1 VVSVRWSDQLSEVD
15 ARQPIRSRAQLFTPF
30 LNSLSQNPP
39 ADVQMRNNKHR
50 VHDFSHIV
58 ILRSTLERSPQQGAL
73 RGQQDKIKLFRL

>member
-1 VVSVRWSDQLSEVD
+1 MKVET
-15 ARQPIRSRAQLFTPF
+15 RQPIRSRAQYIYSVSKLIDST
-30 LNSLSQNPP
+30 
-39 ADVQMRNNKHR
+39 ADAQMRNNKHR